1 MPTTPREQDRGR
13 VGHASSF
20 SRAHSAI
27 GSSTRQA
34 LCQLP
39 RMRPGVPPRRNL
51 TRSCG
56 EAARYET
63 ESKCEAASC
72 RWVRGRQTEA
82 APTSAGDAASVTETD
97 SGGVA
102 VRDHALQHLGA
113 TLRFVESAREG
124 RCEPILEEPVGV
136 LLRFPDRDHSNA
148 SPSPVVGDADIDDLR
163 KLGANFL
170 LGEATQ
176 VQPLLCQ
183 PTR

>member
-1 MPTTPREQDRGR
+1 
-13 VGHASSF
+13 
-20 SRAHSAI
+20 
-27 GSSTRQA
+27 
-34 LCQLP
+34 
-39 RMRPGVPPRRNL
+39 MRPGVPPRRNM

-82 APTSAGDAASVTETD
+82 APTTAGDAASVTETD

-113 TLRFVESAREG
+113 TLRSSKALVRAGASRSSRNRSACCFDSQIATTRM
-124 RCEPILEEPVGV
+124 P
-136 LLRFPDRDHSNA
+136 

-163 KLGANFL
+163 KVGANIL

-176 VQPLLCQ
+176 
-183 PTR
+183 